1 MRDERTIKMLVVI
14 MNIEQSV
21 NQFLD
26 FCLYKNPEEFDLGDL
41 IRELDMLVVSTC
53 QSKFEYDD
61 NDYPEPPDKDYAAL
75 REAISR
81 RFPELGFYQTVGS
94 EVSDEENVKVL
105 IGDAVDDLVDIIGD
119 LQDVKWNLENTTIN
133 NAKWHFEF
141 SYRSHWGFHL
151 RELQLFL
158 HRQWW

>member
-1 MRDERTIKMLVVI
+1 MRLLKALVVT

-21 NQFLD
+21 KRFLD
-26 FCLYKNPEEFDLGDL
+26 FCLHEKSESYDLGDL
-41 IRELDMLVVSTC
+41 IHELDLLVLSTY

-61 NDYPEPPDKDYAAL
+61 NDYPEPPNKNYAAL
-75 REAISR
+75 RELVSK
-81 RFPELGFYQTVGS
+81 RFPELGFYQTVDP
-94 EVSDEENVKVL
+94 EISDEKESKVL
-105 IGDAVDDLVDIIGD
+105 TGDAVDDLVDIIGD
-119 LQDVKWNLENTTIN
+119 VQDIRWYLENTTIN

-141 SYRSHWGFHL
+141 SYRSHWGLHL